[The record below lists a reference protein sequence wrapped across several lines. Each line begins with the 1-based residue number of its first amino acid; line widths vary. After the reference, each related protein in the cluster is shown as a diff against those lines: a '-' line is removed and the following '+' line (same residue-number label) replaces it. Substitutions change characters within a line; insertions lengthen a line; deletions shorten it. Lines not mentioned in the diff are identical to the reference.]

1 MKKKN
6 KTPTP
11 HDAAVPQHEDELM
24 TIAQQLEQ
32 KGIEKGIEKGRQEGV
47 LEGKLTVAR
56 AMLANGIDHD
66 SVMNMTGL
74 TAEDL
79 AQIRH

>member
-32 KGIEKGIEKGRQEGV
+32 KGIDKGRQEGV

-79 AQIRH
+79 AQTRH

>member
-1 MKKKN
+1 
-6 KTPTP
+6 
-11 HDAAVPQHEDELM
+11 M

-32 KGIEKGIEKGRQEGV
+32 KGIDKGRQEGV
-47 LEGKLTVAR
+47 LEGNLTVAR